1 MSDEFRQRLDAVE
14 DWSKRIVP
22 LIREAVAKA
31 NSQIAEKKMCLS
43 PSSPELRSSRVTPTE
58 MQDFPGI
65 RIIARPESQ
74 GSVSQRRSPARR
86 LAGKRNTPEEAQAHP
101 TIKIGRVAN
110 GKIKVE
116 GAHCTLS
123 PQGPFTPEQFDQE
136 RIELVISDFVEAVL
150 PAS

>member
-31 NSQIAEKKMCLS
+31 NSQIAEKKMCRS

-65 RIIARPESQ
+65 RIIARPEF
-74 GSVSQRRSPARR
+74 RRICVPKMLSSAAVGRKAEYARGGPSP
-86 LAGKRNTPEEAQAHP
+86 
-101 TIKIGRVAN
+101 
-110 GKIKVE
+110 
-116 GAHCTLS
+116 S
-123 PQGPFTPEQFDQE
+123 DDQD
-136 RIELVISDFVEAVL
+136 RSRCKWQD
-150 PAS
+150 